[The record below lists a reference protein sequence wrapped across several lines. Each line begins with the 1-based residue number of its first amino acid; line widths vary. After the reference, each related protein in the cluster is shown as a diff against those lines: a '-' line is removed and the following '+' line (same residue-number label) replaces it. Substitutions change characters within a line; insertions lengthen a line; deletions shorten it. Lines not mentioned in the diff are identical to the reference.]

1 MNPSLAARRFGLAAV
16 LLLAGCAS
24 RSTQEPLGE
33 LIRNA
38 GNTVA
43 EAEDARASDYA
54 PKEMREARE
63 KIQAAQDLS
72 RKARND
78 GSAAELEQA
87 RWLAEEA
94 GVEAKLAEAK
104 AQNTRMQG
112 LLRDRQRPIEEPA
125 APPGG
130 EQPLPEPVPAPAPTP
145 GSAS

>member
-1 MNPSLAARRFGLAAV
+1 VNPSLALRQLGLAAV
-16 LLLAGCAS
+16 LLLAGCSSHPA
-24 RSTQEPLGE
+24 QEPVGDA
-33 LIRNA
+33 IRDA

-72 RKARND
+72 RKAHND

-112 LLRDRQRPIEEPA
+112 LLRDRQHPAEEPA
-125 APPGG
+125 PGG
-130 EQPLPEPVPAPAPTP
+130 EQPLPEPVPPAAPTP
-145 GSAS
+145 GNAS